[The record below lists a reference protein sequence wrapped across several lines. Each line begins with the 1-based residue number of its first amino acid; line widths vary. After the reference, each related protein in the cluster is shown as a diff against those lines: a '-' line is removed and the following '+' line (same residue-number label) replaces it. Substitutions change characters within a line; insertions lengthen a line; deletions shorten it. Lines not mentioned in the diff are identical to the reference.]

1 MQQAKL
7 TEEGYVIRSVNC
19 VYCLRSDL
27 DEVRSKCTVSV
38 LLELEVI
45 LTKILIYS

>member
-7 TEEGYVIRSVNC
+7 TEDGYVIRSVKC

-27 DEVRSKCTVSV
+27 DEVRSKCTV
-38 LLELEVI
+38 LELEVI